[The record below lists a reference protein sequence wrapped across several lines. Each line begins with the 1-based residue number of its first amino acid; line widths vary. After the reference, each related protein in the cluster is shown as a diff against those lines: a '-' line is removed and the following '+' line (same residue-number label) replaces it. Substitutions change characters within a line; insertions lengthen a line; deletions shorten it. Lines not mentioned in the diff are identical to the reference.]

1 MTPIIWRK
9 RDIKKLQTYVRKFN
23 AAITRFEKAH
33 PEYSGWQIPE
43 RLSMD
48 TLKKRIKTR
57 SEFNYNI
64 AKIDR
69 FFRKGA
75 RDLVQYNG
83 LWITK
88 WQKREIQIMQ
98 QREKARIDALK
109 KQYSSSP
116 SVNLQAGLYQKAP
129 ETKLKDINKQLNRK
143 DVINNYTEQDAIQSW
158 QNFLH
163 ELERRGSESFSDD
176 FKFKIFNAYKKGVR
190 TIYTEEQ
197 ADIILAKLDEYEITP
212 QELLVMRQRWDIF
225 DNDYV
230 YGPEEQD
237 EKFETTLLYF
247 DLAVKELRQ

>member
-1 MTPIIWRK
+1 MTPIKWRNK
-9 RDIKKLQTYVRKFN
+9 DIKKLQTYVRKFN

-48 TLKKRIKTR
+48 TLKRRIKTR
-57 SEFNYNI
+57 SDYNYNI

-69 FFRKGA
+69 FFKKGA
-75 RDLVQYNG
+75 RDLVSFEG
-83 LWITK
+83 LFITK
-88 WQKREIQIMQ
+88 WQKKEIQIMQ
-98 QREKARIDALK
+98 QKEKARINELK

-116 SVNLQAGLYQKAP
+116 SVNLQAGLYPKAP
-129 ETKLKDINKQLNRK
+129 KTKLKEIKKNMEAK
-143 DVINNYTEQDAIQSW
+143 DVINNYKEADGIQSW
-158 QNFLH
+158 YNFLH

-176 FKFKIFNAYKKGVR
+176 FKFKIFNAYKKGVE
-190 TIYTEEQ
+190 TIYTKEQ
-197 ADIILAKLDEYEITP
+197 AEIILNKLEEYEITP
-212 QELLVMRQRWDIF
+212 QELMVMRQRWDIF

-247 DLAVKELRQ
+247 DLAVKELRE